1 MTEIYRGAPTLPNR
15 RRGQHRLRSLLLAG
29 ALVAGAAAVAGEP
42 TALAAA
48 PTPPAPSLCAGNTTL
63 LFGPNTCV
71 FSTTTPEVTIQ
82 ADLNAIAAQQVPAS
96 SQFDSQRYDIL
107 FEPGTY
113 GSTTAPLIFQVGY
126 YTEVAGL
133 GLTPGQTVLYGAA
146 EVNNQCFPPTP
157 PATSDCT
164 GLDNFWR
171 SLSNLTIN
179 VTTVA
184 ACTESTEFWAAS
196 QAAPIRR
203 VDINGNLF
211 MFDYCS
217 GPAFVSGGFIA
228 DSEFTGGA
236 IINGGNQQE
245 VVRNTDIDSY
255 TNGVWDQV
263 FSGDVNAP
271 ATVFGPGT
279 NQYTNVGNSPVTREE
294 PYLYMNG
301 SGGYEVFVPAV
312 QTNTSGTSW
321 SGTDPGPGYS
331 LPISRFFVANPST
344 PTLLID
350 LALAL
355 GKNLVLT
362 PGVYDLYAPI
372 VVTHPD
378 TVVLGQGFA
387 TLVPERGNAAVV
399 ATSDRGVELSGL
411 IIDAGPI
418 NSPVLLDVGCDN
430 QSPFGQGWSDPSDW
444 GFGCRS
450 SHGYG
455 KWRNQASASDPDT
468 IQDIFFRIG
477 GAETTPVSATVSL
490 LDNADNSIIDD
501 LWAWRADHGNAVGW
515 TVNQGATGVIIT
527 GNSVTAYGLAVEHYQ
542 KYEVI
547 WSGQN
552 GTDIFFQNELPYDPP
567 SQAAWM
573 ATPTQDGYPAFLV
586 APNVT
591 SFQGYGMA
599 SYVVF
604 IQTTATLDNAEA
616 FEAPTTAQVEF
627 QDLVTVWLGGSGGDL
642 SIIDGTGGPC
652 TSTNPGV
659 IGQAVDLN
667 SYS

>member
-1 MTEIYRGAPTLPNR
+1 MTDTHVGAPASRNPRGGGRGR
-15 RRGQHRLRSLLLAG
+15 RRLRSLLFAG
-29 ALVAGAAAVAGEP
+29 GLVAGAVAVGSGP
-42 TALAAA
+42 TASAA
-48 PTPPAPSLCAGNTTL
+48 PAPSPPSLCAGNTTL

-71 FSTTTPEVTIQ
+71 FTPTTPEATIQ

-113 GSTTAPLIFQVGY
+113 GSTSNPLIFQVGY

-133 GLTPGQTVLYGAA
+133 GLTPGQTIIYGAA

-157 PATSDCT
+157 PATSNCI

-179 VTTVA
+179 VTTVS
-184 ACTESTEFWAAS
+184 ACSESTEFWAAS

-203 VDINGNLF
+203 VDINGNFF

-217 GPAFVSGGFIA
+217 QPAYVSGGFIA
-228 DSEFTGGA
+228 DSAFTGGA

-245 VVRNTDIDSY
+245 VVRNSSLDVY

-271 ATVFGPGT
+271 ATSFGPNT
-279 NQYTNVGNSPVTREE
+279 NQYTNVGNGPVTWEA
-294 PYLYMNG
+294 PYLYMNS

-321 SGTDPGPGYS
+321 SGTNPGPGYS

-344 PTLLID
+344 PTFIIS

-355 GKNLVLT
+355 GKDLILT
-362 PGVYDLYAPI
+362 PGIYDLYQPI
-372 VVTHPD
+372 VVSRPD
-378 TVVLGQGFA
+378 TVVLAQGFA
-387 TLVPERGNAAVV
+387 TLVPERGNAAIV
-399 ATSDRGVELSGL
+399 ATSDRGVELSGM
-411 IIDAGPI
+411 IIDAGPM
-418 NSPVLLDVGCDN
+418 NSRVLLDVGL
-430 QSPFGQGWSDPSDW
+430 PGH
-444 GFGCRS
+444 GFGGR
-450 SHGYG
+450 G
-455 KWRNQASASDPDT
+455 NQASASDPDT
-468 IQDIFFRIG
+468 IQDVFFRIG

-501 LWAWRADHGNAVGW
+501 LWAWRADHGNDVGW
-515 TVNQGATGVIIT
+515 TANQGATGVIVT
-527 GNSVTAYGLAVEHYQ
+527 GSNVTAYGLAVEHYQ
-542 KYEVI
+542 KSEVI

-573 ATPTQDGYPAFLV
+573 ATPTQDGYPAFV
-586 APNVT
+586 VTPNVT
-591 SFQGYGMA
+591 SFHGYGMA

-604 IQTTATLDNAEA
+604 IQTTATLYDAEA
-616 FEAPTTAQVEF
+616 IEAPTTAQVQF
-627 QDLVTVWLGGSGGDL
+627 QDMVAVWLGGSGGDL

-652 TSTNPGV
+652 TSTNPGK

>member
-1 MTEIYRGAPTLPNR
+1 MTDIHKGAPAPRNSRGLGRGR
-15 RRGQHRLRSLLLAG
+15 RRLRAMLFAG
-29 ALVAGAAAVAGEP
+29 ALLAGAAAVGAGP
-42 TALAAA
+42 TALAG
-48 PTPPAPSLCAGNTTL
+48 PPHPPPSLCAGNTTL

-71 FSTTTPEVTIQ
+71 FTPTTPEATIQ

-113 GSTTAPLIFQVGY
+113 GSTSAPLIFQVGY

-133 GLTPGQTVLYGAA
+133 GLTPGQTIIYGAA

-157 PATSDCT
+157 PLTSDCI

-179 VTTVA
+179 VTTVS

-245 VVRNTDIDSY
+245 VVRNTNIDGYS
-255 TNGVWDQV
+255 NGVWDQV

-271 ATVFGPGT
+271 ATSFGPGT
-279 NQYTNVGNSPVTREE
+279 NQYTNVGNSPVTREA
-294 PYLYMNG
+294 PYLYMDS

-321 SGTDPGPGYS
+321 SGTNPGPGYS

-362 PGVYDLYAPI
+362 PGVYDLYQPI

-387 TLVPERGNAAVV
+387 TLVPERGNAAIV
-399 ATSDRGVELSGL
+399 ATSDRGVELSGM

-418 NSPVLLDVGCDN
+418 NSPVLLDVGR
-430 QSPFGQGWSDPSDW
+430 SSR
-444 GFGCRS
+444 GFGAR
-450 SHGYG
+450 GD
-455 KWRNQASASDPDT
+455 QANASDPDT
-468 IQDIFFRIG
+468 IQDVFFRIG

-490 LDNADNSIIDD
+490 LDSADNSIIDD
-501 LWAWRADHGNAVGW
+501 LWAWRADHGNDVGW
-515 TVNQGATGVIIT
+515 TRNQGATGVMVT
-527 GNSVTAYGLAVEHYQ
+527 GNNVTAYGLAVEHYQ

-547 WSGQN
+547 WGGQN

-573 ATPTQDGYPAFLV
+573 ATPTQSGYPAFFV
-586 APNVT
+586 TPNVT
-591 SFQGYGMA
+591 SFRGYGMA

-604 IQTTATLDNAEA
+604 IQTTATLDDAEA
-616 FEAPTTAQVEF
+616 FEAPTTAQVQF

-642 SIIDGTGGPC
+642 SIIDGAGGPC

-667 SYS
+667 SYP

>member
-1 MTEIYRGAPTLPNR
+1 MTGIHLQAPALRNSPRG
-15 RRGQHRLRSLLLAG
+15 RRGGHRLRSLLLAG
-29 ALVAGAAAVAGEP
+29 ALGVGAAAVGAGP
-42 TALAAA
+42 TALAA
-48 PTPPAPSLCAGNTTL
+48 PHLPPPPSLCAGNTTL

-71 FSTTTPEVTIQ
+71 FSPTTPEATIQ
-82 ADLNAIAAQQVPAS
+82 ADLNAIAAEQVPAS

-113 GSTTAPLIFQVGY
+113 GSTSAPLIFQVGY

-133 GLTPGQTVLYGAA
+133 GLTPGQTILYGAA

-157 PATSDCT
+157 PATSNCI

-228 DSEFTGGA
+228 DSAFSGGA

-263 FSGDVNAP
+263 FSGDTNAP
-271 ATVFGPGT
+271 ATSFAPGT

-294 PYLYMNG
+294 PYLYMNS

-321 SGTDPGPGYS
+321 SGTDPGAGYS

-344 PTLLID
+344 PTLVID

-362 PGVYDLYAPI
+362 PGVYDLNQPI
-372 VVTHPD
+372 VVSRSD

-387 TLVPERGNAAVV
+387 TLVPQRGNAAIL
-399 ATSDRGVELSGL
+399 APSDRGVELSGM

-418 NSPVLLDVGCDN
+418 NSPVLLEVGGLGN
-430 QSPFGQGWSDPSDW
+430 
-444 GFGCRS
+444 R
-450 SHGYG
+450 
-455 KWRNQASASDPDT
+455 ASASDPDT

-501 LWAWRADHGNAVGW
+501 LWAWRADHGSDVGW
-515 TVNQGATGVIIT
+515 TVNRAATGLIVT
-527 GNSVTAYGLAVEHYQ
+527 GNNVTAYGLAVEHYQ
-542 KYEVI
+542 KNEVI
-547 WSGQN
+547 WTGQN

-573 ATPTQDGYPAFLV
+573 ATPTQDGYPAFWV
-586 APNVT
+586 TPNVT
-591 SFQGYGMA
+591 SFHGYGMA

-616 FEAPTTAQVEF
+616 LEAPTTTQVQF

>member
-1 MTEIYRGAPTLPNR
+1 MTDIDTNVPGAPHPYAGGRKR
-15 RRGQHRLRSLLLAG
+15 RWGRSLLLAG
-29 ALVAGAAAVAGEP
+29 ALTVGAAAVGTRA
-42 TALAAA
+42 TAVAA
-48 PTPPAPSLCAGNTTL
+48 PPPPTPSLCAGNTTS

-71 FSTTTPEVTIQ
+71 FTPTTPQATIQ
-82 ADLNAIAAQQVPAS
+82 ADLNAIAAQQVPNS

-107 FEPGTY
+107 FAPGTY
-113 GSTTAPLIFQVGY
+113 GSTTDPLIFQVGY

-133 GLTPGQTVLYGAA
+133 GLTPGQTVIYGAA
-146 EVNNQCFPPTP
+146 EVNNQCLS
-157 PATSDCT
+157 ATNCI

-179 VTTVA
+179 VTTVS

-203 VDINGNLF
+203 VAINGNLF

-217 GPAFVSGGFIA
+217 GPAYVSGGFIA
-228 DSEFTGGA
+228 DSEFSGGA

-271 ATVFGPGT
+271 ATSFAPGS

-294 PYLYMNG
+294 PYLYMN
-301 SGGYEVFVPAV
+301 SAGGYEVFVPAV

-321 SGTDPGPGYS
+321 SGTDPGPGSS

-350 LALAL
+350 VALAL
-355 GKNLVLT
+355 GKDLVLT

-387 TLVPERGNAAVV
+387 TLVPERGNAAMV
-399 ATSDRGVELSGL
+399 ATSNRGVELSGM

-418 NSPVLLDVGCDN
+418 NSPVLLDVGV
-430 QSPFGQGWSDPSDW
+430 P
-444 GFGCRS
+444 GFP
-450 SHGYG
+450 
-455 KWRNQASASDPDT
+455 ASASDPDT

-490 LDNADNSIIDD
+490 LDNADDSIIDD
-501 LWAWRADHGNAVGW
+501 LWAWRADHGNDVGW
-515 TVNQGATGVIIT
+515 TVNQAATGLIVT
-527 GNSVTAYGLAVEHYQ
+527 GNNVTAYGLAVEHYQ
-542 KYEVI
+542 KNEVI

-573 ATPTQDGYPAFLV
+573 ATPTQNGYPAFLV
-586 APNVT
+586 TPNVT
-591 SFQGYGMA
+591 SFHGYGLA

-616 FEAPTTAQVEF
+616 FEAPSTSQVQF
-627 QDLVTVWLGGSGGDL
+627 QDLVAVWLGGSGGDL

-667 SYS
+667 SYP

>member
-1 MTEIYRGAPTLPNR
+1 MTDIHVEAPAQRNPQRPGGGR
-15 RRGQHRLRSLLLAG
+15 RRLRCLML
-29 ALVAGAAAVAGEP
+29 AGAAAAVAVAAGAGSPARAAGPVSPP
-42 TALAAA
+42 T
-48 PTPPAPSLCAGNTTL
+48 SLCAGNTTL

-71 FSTTTPEVTIQ
+71 FTPTTPQATIQ
-82 ADLNAIAAQQVPAS
+82 ADLNAIAAQQVPNA

-107 FEPGTY
+107 FAPGTY
-113 GSTTAPLIFQVGY
+113 GSTTDPLIFEVGY

-133 GLTPGQTVLYGAA
+133 GLTPGQTVIYGAA
-146 EVNNQCFPPTP
+146 EVNNQCL
-157 PATSDCT
+157 SGSCV

-179 VTTVA
+179 VTTTS
-184 ACTESTEFWAAS
+184 ACTDSTEFWAAS

-203 VDINGNLF
+203 VDINGNFF

-217 GPAFVSGGFIA
+217 SPSYVSGGFIA
-228 DSEFTGGA
+228 DSSFTGGA

-245 VVRNTDIDSY
+245 MVRNTDIDSY

-271 ATVFGPGT
+271 ATSFAAGT
-279 NQYTNVGNSPVTREE
+279 NQYTNVGSSPVTREE
-294 PYLYMNG
+294 PYLYMNS

-312 QTNTSGTSW
+312 QTNSSGTSW
-321 SGTDPGPGYS
+321 SGTDPGPGSS
-331 LPISRFFVANPST
+331 LPISSFFVANPST
-344 PTLLID
+344 PTSLINI
-350 LALAL
+350 ALAR
-355 GKNLVLT
+355 GQNLVLT
-362 PGVYDLYAPI
+362 PGVYDLNQPI
-372 VVTHPD
+372 LLPHSD

-387 TLVPERGNAAVV
+387 TLVPEQGNAAMVV
-399 ATSDRGVELSGL
+399 ISDRGVELSGM
-411 IIDAGPI
+411 IFDAGPV
-418 NSPVLLDVGCDN
+418 NSAELLDIGVAGR
-430 QSPFGQGWSDPSDW
+430 PP
-444 GFGCRS
+444 
-450 SHGYG
+450 
-455 KWRNQASASDPDT
+455 SASDPDT

-501 LWAWRADHGNAVGW
+501 VWAWRADHGNDVGW
-515 TVNQGATGVIIT
+515 TVNQAATGVLVT
-527 GNSVTAYGLAVEHYQ
+527 GNNVTAYGLAVEHYQ
-542 KYEVI
+542 KNEVI

-586 APNVT
+586 SPNVT
-591 SFQGYGMA
+591 SFHGYGMA

-604 IQTTATLDNAEA
+604 IQTTATLYDAEA
-616 FEAPTTAQVEF
+616 IKAPTTPQVQF
-627 QDLVTVWLGGSGGDL
+627 QDMVTVFLGGSGGDL

-659 IGQAVDLN
+659 IGQAVDLD

>member
-1 MTEIYRGAPTLPNR
+1 
-15 RRGQHRLRSLLLAG
+15 
-29 ALVAGAAAVAGEP
+29 
-42 TALAAA
+42 LAAA
-48 PTPPAPSLCAGNTTL
+48 TTPTPPSLCAGNTTP

-71 FSTTTPEVTIQ
+71 FTPTTPQATIQ

-113 GSTTAPLIFQVGY
+113 GSTATPLIFQVGY

-133 GLTPGQTVLYGAA
+133 GLTPGQTILYGAA

-157 PATSDCT
+157 PATSNCI

-179 VTTVA
+179 VTTVS
-184 ACTESTEFWAAS
+184 ACAESTEFWAAS

-203 VDINGNLF
+203 VVINGNLF

-228 DSEFTGGA
+228 DSAFTGGA

-245 VVRNTDIDSY
+245 LVRNSALDTY

-271 ATVFGPGT
+271 ATSFGPGT
-279 NQYTNVGNSPVTREE
+279 NHYTNVGNSPATREA
-294 PYLYMNG
+294 PYLYMDS
-301 SGGYEVFVPAV
+301 SGAFQVFVPAV
-312 QTNTSGTSW
+312 QTNTSGTTW

-331 LPISRFFVANPST
+331 LPISRFFVAKPST
-344 PTLLID
+344 PTLLINV
-350 LALAL
+350 ALAR
-355 GKNLVLT
+355 GQNLVLT
-362 PGVYDLYAPI
+362 PGVYNLNQPI
-372 VVTHPD
+372 LLIHSD

-387 TLVPERGNAAVV
+387 TLIPQRGNAAMI
-399 ATSDRGVELSGL
+399 AISDRGVELSGM
-411 IIDAGPI
+411 IFDAGPI
-418 NSPVLLDVGCDN
+418 NSPVLLDVGLL
-430 QSPFGQGWSDPSDW
+430 GGRPSA
-444 GFGCRS
+444 G
-450 SHGYG
+450 
-455 KWRNQASASDPDT
+455 DPDT
-468 IQDIFFRIG
+468 IQDVFFRIG

-515 TVNQGATGVIIT
+515 SVNQGATGVTVT
-527 GNSVTAYGLAVEHYQ
+527 GDNVTAYGLAVEHYQ
-542 KYEVI
+542 KSEVI

-552 GTDIFFQNELPYDPP
+552 GTDVFFQNELPYDPP

-586 APNVT
+586 TPNVT
-591 SFQGYGMA
+591 SFHGYGMA

-604 IQTTATLDNAEA
+604 IQTAATLDDAEA
-616 FEAPTTAQVEF
+616 FQAPTSAQVPF

-642 SIIDGTGGPC
+642 SIIDGSGGPC

-667 SYS
+667 SYP

>member
-1 MTEIYRGAPTLPNR
+1 MTEINLEALTQRDPRGRGRGR
-15 RRGQHRLRSLLLAG
+15 RRRRLRSLLVAG
-29 ALVAGAAAVAGEP
+29 ALAAGAAASGAGS
-42 TALAAA
+42 TALAAG
-48 PTPPAPSLCAGNTTL
+48 PTPPPPSLCAGNTTL

-71 FSTTTPEVTIQ
+71 FSPTTPEATIQ

-113 GSTTAPLIFQVGY
+113 GSTTDPLIFQVGY

-133 GLTPGQTVLYGAA
+133 GLTPGQTVLFGAA

-157 PATSDCT
+157 PATSDCI

-179 VTTVA
+179 VTTTA
-184 ACTESTEFWAAS
+184 ACTQSTEFWAAS

-203 VDINGNLF
+203 VAINGNLF

-217 GPAFVSGGFIA
+217 APSFVSGGFIA
-228 DSEFTGGA
+228 DSAFSGGA

-271 ATVFGPGT
+271 ATVFAPGS

-294 PYLYMNG
+294 PYLYMNS
-301 SGGYEVFVPAV
+301 SGQFEVFVPAV

-321 SGTDPGPGYS
+321 SGTNPGPGAS
-331 LPISRFFVANPST
+331 LPLSRFFVANPST
-344 PTLLID
+344 PTLLINV
-350 LALAL
+350 ALAL
-355 GKNLVLT
+355 GQNLVLT
-362 PGVYDLYAPI
+362 PGVYDLYQPI
-372 VVTHPD
+372 LVTRPD

-387 TLVPERGNAAVV
+387 TLVPELGNAAMV
-399 ATSDRGVELSGL
+399 ATSNRGVELSGL
-411 IIDAGPI
+411 IIDAGRF
-418 NSPVLLDVGCDN
+418 NSPVLLDVGGLLG
-430 QSPFGQGWSDPSDW
+430 GQATAG
-444 GFGCRS
+444 
-450 SHGYG
+450 
-455 KWRNQASASDPDT
+455 DPDT
-468 IQDIFFRIG
+468 IQDVFFRIG

-490 LDNADNSIIDD
+490 LDNADDSIIDD
-501 LWAWRADHGNAVGW
+501 LWAWRADHGNDVGW
-515 TVNQGATGVIIT
+515 TANQAATGLIVT
-527 GNSVTAYGLAVEHYQ
+527 GNNVTAYGLAVEHYQ
-542 KYEVI
+542 KNEVI

-573 ATPTQDGYPAFLV
+573 ATPTQDGYPAFV
-586 APNVT
+586 VSPNVT
-591 SFQGYGMA
+591 SFHGYGMA

-604 IQTTATLDNAEA
+604 IQTTATLDEAEA
-616 FEAPTTAQVEF
+616 FQAPTTAQVQF

-642 SIIDGTGGPC
+642 SIIDGSGGPC

-667 SYS
+667 SYP

>member
-1 MTEIYRGAPTLPNR
+1 MTEIHVGAPALRNPRGGRGR
-15 RRGQHRLRSLLLAG
+15 RQLRSLLLAG
-29 ALVAGAAAVAGEP
+29 ALLAGAAAVGAGP
-42 TALAAA
+42 TALAG
-48 PTPPAPSLCAGNTTL
+48 PPPPPPPSLCAGNTTL

-71 FSTTTPEVTIQ
+71 FSPTTPEATIQ

-107 FEPGTY
+107 FQPGTY
-113 GSTTAPLIFQVGY
+113 GSTRDPLIFQVGY

-133 GLTPGQTVLYGAA
+133 GLTPGQTTIYGAA

-157 PATSDCT
+157 PATSNCI

-179 VTTVA
+179 VTTVS
-184 ACTESTEFWAAS
+184 ACTQSTEFWAAS

-203 VDINGNLF
+203 VDINGNFF

-228 DSEFTGGA
+228 DSAFTGGA

-245 VVRNTDIDSY
+245 LVRNTDIDSY

-271 ATVFGPGT
+271 ATSFGPGT
-279 NQYTNVGNSPVTREE
+279 NQYTNVGNSPVTREA
-294 PYLYMNG
+294 PYLYMDS

-331 LPISRFFVANPST
+331 LPIRRFFVANPNT
-344 PTLLID
+344 PTLLINV
-350 LALAL
+350 ALAV
-355 GKNLVLT
+355 GRNLVLT
-362 PGVYDLYAPI
+362 PGVYDLYQPI
-372 VVTHPD
+372 VLTHPD

-387 TLVPERGNAAVV
+387 TLMPERGNAAMV
-399 ATSDRGVELSGL
+399 ATSDRGVELSGM

-418 NSPVLLDVGCDN
+418 NSPVLLDVGARGN
-430 QSPFGQGWSDPSDW
+430 QP
-444 GFGCRS
+444 
-450 SHGYG
+450 
-455 KWRNQASASDPDT
+455 SASDPDT
-468 IQDIFFRIG
+468 IQDVFFRIG

-515 TVNQGATGVIIT
+515 AVNQGATGVIVT
-527 GNSVTAYGLAVEHYQ
+527 GSNVTAYGLAVEHYQ

-573 ATPTQDGYPAFLV
+573 ATHIQDGYPAFLV
-586 APNVT
+586 TPNVT
-591 SFQGYGMA
+591 SFHGYGMA

-604 IQTTATLDNAEA
+604 IQTTATLYNAEA
-616 FEAPTTAQVEF
+616 FEAPTTPQVQF
-627 QDLVTVWLGGSGGDL
+627 QDLVTVWLGGSGGDV

-667 SYS
+667 TYS

>member
-1 MTEIYRGAPTLPNR
+1 LHTGVSALRDPRGGGRGR
-15 RRGQHRLRSLLLAG
+15 RRFPFLLLAG
-29 ALVAGAAAVAGEP
+29 ALLAGAAGAGAGP
-42 TALAAA
+42 AALAG
-48 PTPPAPSLCAGNTTL
+48 PPPPGSLCAGNTTL

-71 FSTTTPEVTIQ
+71 FSPSTPQATIQ

-96 SQFDSQRYDIL
+96 SQFDSKRYDIL
-107 FEPGTY
+107 FKPGTY
-113 GSTTAPLIFQVGY
+113 GSTSNPLIFQVGY

-133 GLTPGQTVLYGAA
+133 GLTPGQTTIFGAA

-157 PATSDCT
+157 PGTSNCI

-179 VTTVA
+179 VTTA
-184 ACTESTEFWAAS
+184 SACSQSTEFWAAS

-203 VDINGNLF
+203 VVINGNLF

-228 DSEFTGGA
+228 DSTFTHGA

-245 VVRNTDIDSY
+245 LVRNSNLDVY

-271 ATVFGPGT
+271 ATSFGPGT
-279 NQYTNVGNSPVTREE
+279 NQYTNVGNSPVTREA
-294 PYLYMNG
+294 PYLYLNSAG
-301 SGGYEVFVPAV
+301 EYEVFVPAV

-344 PTLLID
+344 PTRLINV
-350 LALAL
+350 ALAR
-355 GKNLVLT
+355 GQDLVLT
-362 PGVYDLYAPI
+362 PGVYDLDQPI
-372 VVTHPD
+372 VVIHPD

-387 TLVPERGNAAVV
+387 TLVPQRGDAAMI
-399 ATSDRGVELSGL
+399 ATSDRGVELSGM
-411 IIDAGPI
+411 IIDAGPV
-418 NSPVLLDVGCDN
+418 NSPVLLAVGCHN
-430 QSPFGQGWSDPSDW
+430 QSQSGQRWQDHMDLGV
-444 GFGCRS
+444 GCQSGEGNGVR
-450 SHGYG
+450 
-455 KWRNQASASDPDT
+455 ASAGDPDT
-468 IQDIFFRIG
+468 IQDVFFRIG

-515 TVNQGATGVIIT
+515 TVNQGATGAVVT
-527 GNSVTAYGLAVEHYQ
+527 GSNVTAYGLAVEHYQ

-547 WSGQN
+547 WSGQD
-552 GTDIFFQNELPYDPP
+552 GTDVFFQNELPYDPP

-573 ATPTQDGYPAFLV
+573 ATPTQDGYPAFMV
-586 APNVT
+586 TPNVT
-591 SFQGYGMA
+591 SFHGFGMA
-599 SYVVF
+599 SYIVF
-604 IQTTATLDNAEA
+604 IQTAATLFDAEA
-616 FEAPTTAQVEF
+616 IQAPSTAQVQF
-627 QDLVTVWLGGSGGDL
+627 QDMVTVWLGGSGGDL
-642 SIIDGTGGPC
+642 SIIDGVGGPC

-659 IGQAVDLN
+659 IGKAVDLN
-667 SYS
+667 SYP